1 MTYSFCILNVNSFK
15 EEYNKIGGMMKNIKA
30 IFLDIDGTMTD
41 TKGFISSSLINILKE
56 LEKRNIRIIITTGR
70 NFLYTKDIAKKI
82 GIKDIIITNNGAVV
96 YDLEKNKLIMNK
108 TLRKVDVLKIY
119 KYCSEHNCKLVA
131 HSLTSN
137 IEVINKDDIPSKVT
151 SVTITSNNYERM
163 QIVESLFLDTIPN
176 VKIVNSSKSLVNKK
190 YNKDEIY
197 FHDIA
202 SFYVSKGNGILEAQE
217 YLGITKNNS
226 LCVGDSNND
235 ISMTYVCEYSY
246 AMGNST
252 KDLKD
257 SVKKVIKGNDDD
269 GLYLFLKDYLDKY
282 LSLN

>member
-1 MTYSFCILNVNSFK
+1 
-15 EEYNKIGGMMKNIKA
+15 MKDVKA

-41 TKGFISSSLINILKE
+41 KNGFISSSLINVLKE
-56 LEKRNIRIIITTGR
+56 LKKRKIRVIITTGR
-70 NFLYTKDIAKKI
+70 NFLY
-82 GIKDIIITNNGAVV
+82 GAVV
-96 YDLEKNKLIMNK
+96 YDLEKNKLILNK
-108 TLRKVDVLKIY
+108 TLRKQDLLKIY

-131 HSLTSN
+131 HTLTN
-137 IEVINKDDIPSKVT
+137 NMEIINKEDIPLKVN

-163 QIVESLFLDTIPN
+163 QIIESLFLDKIPN

-190 YNKDEIY
+190 YNKDELY
-197 FHDIA
+197 FHDVA
-202 SFYVSKGNGILEAQE
+202 SFYVSKGNGILEVQD

-257 SVKKVIKGNDDD
+257 SVTGVIETNDKN
-269 GLYLFLKDYLDKY
+269 GLYLFLKDYLDNY
-282 LSLN
+282 LTYN

>member
-1 MTYSFCILNVNSFK
+1 
-15 EEYNKIGGMMKNIKA
+15 MKDVKA

-41 TKGFISSSLINILKE
+41 KNGFISSSLINILKE
-56 LEKRNIRIIITTGR
+56 LKKRKIRVIITTGR
-70 NFLYTKDIAKKI
+70 NFLYTKDISKKI
-82 GIKDIIITNNGAVV
+82 GIKDIIICNNGAVV
-96 YDLEKNKLIMNK
+96 YDLEKNKLILNK
-108 TLRKVDVLKIY
+108 TLRKQDLLKIY
-119 KYCSEHNCKLVA
+119 KYCSEHNCELVA
-131 HSLTSN
+131 HTLTN
-137 IEVINKDDIPSKVT
+137 NMEIINKEDIPLKVN

-163 QIVESLFLDTIPN
+163 QIIESLFLDKIPN

-190 YNKDEIY
+190 YNKDELY
-197 FHDIA
+197 FHDVA
-202 SFYVSKGNGILEAQE
+202 SFYVSKGNGILEVQD

-257 SVKKVIKGNDDD
+257 SVTGVIETNDKN
-269 GLYLFLKDYLDKY
+269 GLYLFLKDYLDNY
-282 LSLN
+282 LTYN

>member
-1 MTYSFCILNVNSFK
+1 
-15 EEYNKIGGMMKNIKA
+15 MKDVKA

-41 TKGFISSSLINILKE
+41 KNGFISSSLINVLKE
-56 LEKRNIRIIITTGR
+56 LKKRKIRVIITTGR
-70 NFLYTKDIAKKI
+70 NFLYTKDISKKI
-82 GIKDIIITNNGAVV
+82 GIKDIIICNNGAVV
-96 YDLEKNKLIMNK
+96 YDLEKNKLILNK
-108 TLRKVDVLKIY
+108 TLRKQDLLKIY

-131 HSLTSN
+131 HTLTN
-137 IEVINKDDIPSKVT
+137 NMEIINKEDIPLKVN

-163 QIVESLFLDTIPN
+163 QIIESLFLDKIPN

-190 YNKDEIY
+190 YNKDELY
-197 FHDIA
+197 FHDVA
-202 SFYVSKGNGILEAQE
+202 SFYVSKGNGILEVQD

-235 ISMTYVCEYSY
+235 ISMTYVCKYSY

-257 SVKKVIKGNDDD
+257 SVTGVIGTNDKN
-269 GLYLFLKDYLDKY
+269 GLYLFLKDYLDNY
-282 LSLN
+282 LTYN